1 MKKATKKAN
10 DPSKGSIQNFANRF
24 VDSTKGP
31 IKLRVW
37 ARADGNFV
45 LFFDQYIG
53 EGKHKY
59 EFLKNCILYRKVAAM
74 IHRTRHVITRR
85 GNRL

>member
-31 IKLRVW
+31 IKLRVR

-45 LFFDQYIG
+45 LFFD
-53 EGKHKY
+53 
-59 EFLKNCILYRKVAAM
+59 
-74 IHRTRHVITRR
+74 
-85 GNRL
+85 